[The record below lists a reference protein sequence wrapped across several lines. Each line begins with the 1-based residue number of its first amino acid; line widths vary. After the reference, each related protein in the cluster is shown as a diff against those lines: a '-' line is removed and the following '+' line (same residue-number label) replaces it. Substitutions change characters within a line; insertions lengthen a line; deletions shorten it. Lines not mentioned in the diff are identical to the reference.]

1 MSYYCLW
8 ASDPFWLNEGS
19 EMGKMATTLHGEKG
33 EVSMSIGETVAYP
46 PQKRQSGSSHFSSGG
61 SFALE

>member
-1 MSYYCLW
+1 
-8 ASDPFWLNEGS
+8 
-19 EMGKMATTLHGEKG
+19 MGKMATTLHGEKG